1 MSDVGAVANQALDQ
15 SQVQLSTQIQTTVLK
30 KSLDLE
36 KEAATMLLQSLG
48 IGKNLDVQA

>member
-1 MSDVGAVANQALDQ
+1 MSDVGAITSQALDQ
-15 SQVQLSTQIQTTVLK
+15 SQVQVSTQIQTSVLK

-36 KEAATMLLQSLG
+36 KEAAKMLLQSLG